1 MTALAAEP
9 MEEAALEF
17 LAALLDERAW
27 PHGGMSLEMLDGF
40 FSALVVGPELVP
52 PSEYLPHVWGEAP
65 EWETMAQAQQGIESA
80 MRFWNHIVWRVG
92 QPIPEEPGSFED
104 EMRLMPCFALPE
116 GVEEDGD
123 GDDLSGV
130 PDDFPLAG
138 LWAAGFQH
146 GMQLRL
152 EAWADR
158 IEAHEDFAEDLSR
171 VHRLSVLNR
180 EHARELGLPEEE
192 EVLDFRQRL
201 EETLHLPQMLEQMYL
216 QALDDRRP
224 QPIRRDAAP
233 GRNEPCPCGSGKK
246 YKKCCGGAATL
257 H

>member
-1 MTALAAEP
+1 MTALTAMP
-9 MEEAALEF
+9 MDEDALES

-65 EWETMAQAQQGIESA
+65 EWETLEQAQQAIESV
-80 MRFWNHIVWRVG
+80 MRFWNHIVWRVS
-92 QPIPEEPGSFED
+92 QPIPAEPGSFED
-104 EMRLMPCFALPE
+104 EMRLMPCLALPE
-116 GVEEDGD
+116 GLEEDGE
-123 GDDLSGV
+123 DDLTGV

-138 LWAAGFQH
+138 LWAAGFEH
-146 GMQLRL
+146 GMQLRV
-152 EAWADR
+152 EAW
-158 IEAHEDFAEDLSR
+158 EAWTAIHEDFDEDLDR
-171 VHRLSVLNR
+171 VQRLAVLNR
-180 EHARELGLPEEE
+180 RHARELGLPEDE
-192 EVLDFRQRL
+192 EVLGFRQRL

-216 QALDDRRP
+216 QGLADRRP
-224 QPIRRDAAP
+224 QPLRREAAP
-233 GRNEPCPCGSGKK
+233 GRNDPCPCGSGKK